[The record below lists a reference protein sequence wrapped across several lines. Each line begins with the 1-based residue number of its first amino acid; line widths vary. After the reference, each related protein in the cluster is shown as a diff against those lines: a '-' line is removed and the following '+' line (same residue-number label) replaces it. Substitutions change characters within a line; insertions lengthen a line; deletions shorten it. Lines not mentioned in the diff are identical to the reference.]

1 MVYENVI
8 HTQKTLA
15 KRYGISIAALQ
26 QWYPYAGIVKPKKR
40 GGYFDAATVEIA
52 DIFYV
57 AIRIRRLTF
66 EEYLQQVIPVGGL
79 DAYLQKVNKITLYD
93 FLTKY
98 ISPQERE
105 NEIVQAVIRR
115 IDRYEAYKSAS
126 YSATNIA

>member
-8 HTQKTLA
+8 YTQKTLA
-15 KRYGISIAALQ
+15 ERYGISIAALQ

-57 AIRIRRLTF
+57 GVRIRRLTF

-79 DAYLQKVNKITLYD
+79 DAYLQKVNHMTLYD
-93 FLTKY
+93 FLTKH
-98 ISPQERE
+98 ISDEEQ
-105 NEIVQAVIRR
+105 NNAIVKTVIRSLER
-115 IDRYEAYKSAS
+115 HEAYKSTSTTVTSVA
-126 YSATNIA
+126 